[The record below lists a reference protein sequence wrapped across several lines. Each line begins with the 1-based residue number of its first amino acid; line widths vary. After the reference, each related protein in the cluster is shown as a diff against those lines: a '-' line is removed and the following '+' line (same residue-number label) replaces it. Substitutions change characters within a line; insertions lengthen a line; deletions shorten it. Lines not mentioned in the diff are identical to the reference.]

1 MEKDT
6 GGQAFPKQQ
15 WEYDGHDNVLLYQ
28 EDGMTM
34 RDYFAA
40 KAMQGELSKS
50 DGYETPSKIADYAY
64 QVADAMLRARGQ

>member
-15 WEYDGHDNVLLYQ
+15 WEYDGHDNVLPYQ

-40 KAMQGELSKS
+40 KAMQGMLAS
-50 DGYETPSKIADYAY
+50 GVPSGDIPIYAY
-64 QVADAMLRARGQ
+64 EIADAMVSIRGQ

>member
-15 WEYDGHDNVLLYQ
+15 WEYDGHDNVLPYQ

-40 KAMQGELSKS
+40 KAMQGELASGGAS
-50 DGYETPSKIADYAY
+50 NHLDSIASRSYAI
-64 QVADAMLRARGQ
+64 ADAMLRARGR